1 MFRVS
6 RCTGIMKTTIKKVE
20 KIEYDADEFG
30 HIQCMDTATLC
41 KVARGEVD
49 LNQIAIN
56 HLADRGMD
64 ENGVWIGFDKA
75 KERLIER

>member
-1 MFRVS
+1 
-6 RCTGIMKTTIKKVE
+6 MKTQIEKVR

-30 HIQCMDTATLC
+30 HIQCMETATLC

-56 HLADRGMD
+56 HLAARGMD
-64 ENGVWIGFDKA
+64 ENGRWIGFDKA
-75 KERLIER
+75 KERLLEE

>member
-1 MFRVS
+1 
-6 RCTGIMKTTIKKVE
+6 MKTPIKKVR

-56 HLADRGMD
+56 HLAGRGID
-64 ENGVWIGFDKA
+64 ENGRWIGFDKA
-75 KERLIER
+75 QELLLGE

>member
-1 MFRVS
+1 
-6 RCTGIMKTTIKKVE
+6 MKTPIKKVR

-41 KVARGEVD
+41 KIARGEVD

-56 HLADRGMD
+56 HLAQRGID
-64 ENGVWIGFDKA
+64 ENGRWIGFEKS
-75 KERLIER
+75 KERLLEE

>member
-1 MFRVS
+1 
-6 RCTGIMKTTIKKVE
+6 MKTQIKKTRQ
-20 KIEYDADEFG
+20 IEYDADEFG

-56 HLADRGMD
+56 HLAQRGID
-64 ENGVWIGFDKA
+64 ENGRWIGFEKS
-75 KERLIER
+75 KERLLEE

>member
-1 MFRVS
+1 MA
-6 RCTGIMKTTIKKVE
+6 MKTQIKKTRQ
-20 KIEYDADEFG
+20 IEYDADEFG

-56 HLADRGMD
+56 HLAARGMD
-64 ENGVWIGFDKA
+64 ETGRWIGFDKA
-75 KERLIER
+75 KERLIEQ

>member
-1 MFRVS
+1 MDNEIR
-6 RCTGIMKTTIKKVE
+6 KTKR
-20 KIEYDADEFG
+20 IEYDADEFG

-56 HLADRGMD
+56 HLADRGLN

-75 KERLIER
+75 RERLLEG